1 MAPGTPDRPS
11 TQRPSLQNAVPDR
24 AAAAAAVRGP
34 LARATAVGLAG
45 ATVLV
50 VVGGVLASTAGLVF
64 VAGATGAGIGL
75 ALAAAA
81 VASPTASTDDPPLSR
96 RSAARWSVAAACIA
110 VLLGAAGTWLVAR
123 SEGGTLGP
131 LEYLWTAFGWFV
143 PAELV
148 VASLAAAWGAR
159 AGPVVR

>member
-1 MAPGTPDRPS
+1 MAAGPPHRDSPE
-11 TQRPSLQNAVPDR
+11 R
-24 AAAAAAVRGP
+24 AADEVRGP
-34 LARATAVGLAG
+34 LARATAIGLVG

-50 VVGGVLASTAGLVF
+50 LVGGVLASTAGLLV

-75 ALAAAA
+75 ALARAA
-81 VASPTASTDDPPLSR
+81 VASPTGATEAPPMSR
-96 RSAARWSVAAACIA
+96 RSAARWSIGAASIA

-123 SEGGTLGP
+123 SEGGTLG
-131 LEYLWTAFGWFV
+131 LFEYVWTTFGWFV

-148 VASLAAAWGAR
+148 VAALAAAWGAR